1 MKKLLLVPALAA
13 LFLTSCNNDPELEAP
28 QISSID
34 VSKEQVAV
42 GQLITLSSTVTDAD
56 TDTADLTYDWKS
68 TDGLSSKKRI
78 AEWVPSETGEQTITL
93 TVNDGDATATQET
106 TVDVVEPDFRLGL
119 WGDTQEDIVQSEEYA
134 GNELLDDEDGFLV
147 FRSEEAQALDVYV
160 IDADALVQAATI
172 YYPEHSE
179 SELNEFI
186 NDYEAK
192 VAELTV
198 TYGEP
203 DEVLID
209 WNEETNAEATYANN
223 PEQWGAAIA
232 AGDLLL
238 GTVWQISETTT
249 MAVILQENGAGG
261 IFFGLIYFPTD
272 GGRYAGELRKEDASQ
287 HFEKYSDKFKNIR
300 SLQK

>member
-13 LFLTSCNNDPELEAP
+13 LLLTSCNNDPELEAP

-34 VSKEQVAV
+34 LSKEQVAV
-42 GQLITLSSTVTDAD
+42 GQLIILSSTVTDTD

-68 TDGLSSKKRI
+68 TDGFSSDERV

-93 TVNDGDATATQET
+93 TVNDGNATTTQET

-119 WGDTQEDIVQSEEYA
+119 WGDTQEDIIRSEEYA
-134 GNELLDDEDGFLV
+134 DNELLDDEDGLLV
-147 FRSEEAQALDVYV
+147 FRSEEPQALDVYV
-160 IDADALVQAATI
+160 IEADALVQAATI

-186 NDYEAK
+186 TDYEAK
-192 VAELTV
+192 VAELTN

-203 DEVLID
+203 VEEYTD
-209 WNEETNAEATYANN
+209 WEEGAEATYANN
-223 PEQWGAAIA
+223 PEQWGQAIA
-232 AGDLLL
+232 AGDLSL
-238 GTVWQISETTT
+238 GTVWLVSETTGVVL
-249 MAVILQENGAGG
+249 ALQTNGDGG
-261 IFFGLIYFPTD
+261 IFYALIYFPLED
-272 GGRYAGELRKEDASQ
+272 GRYASELRKGNASEY
-287 HFEKYSDKFKNIR
+287 FEKYPDKFKNIR